1 MRNENVYLR
10 KLKLPEKYIEE
21 PSIALM
27 LQKPGTLSKKEK
39 EWLRAYVSL
48 LELRDIKPEI
58 SREKLSEAFKRKIEE
73 NKNGNIYS
81 K

>member
-1 MRNENVYLR
+1 MKNENVFLR

-39 EWLRAYVSL
+39 EWLRAYVAL
-48 LELRDIKPEI
+48 LELRDIKPNI
-58 SREKLSEAFKRKIEE
+58 RRDKLSNEFVNSLRRDR
-73 NKNGNIYS
+73 
-81 K
+81 

>member
-1 MRNENVYLR
+1 MKNENVFLR

-39 EWLRAYVSL
+39 EWLIAYVAL
-48 LELRDIKPEI
+48 LELRDIKTEI
-58 SREKLSEAFKRKIEE
+58 SREKLSEAFKKTIKIKED
-73 NKNGNIYS
+73 KI
-81 K
+81 

>member
-1 MRNENVYLR
+1 MKNENVFLR

-39 EWLRAYVSL
+39 EWLRAYVAL
-48 LELRDIKPEI
+48 LELRDFKPNI
-58 SREKLSEAFKRKIEE
+58 RKDRLSDAFIRSLKK
-73 NKNGNIYS
+73 
-81 K
+81 

>member
-1 MRNENVYLR
+1 MKNTNVYLN

-21 PSIALM
+21 PPIALM

-39 EWLRAYVSL
+39 EWLRAYVAL

-58 SREKLSEAFKRKIEE
+58 SREKLSEDFKRNLK
-73 NKNGNIYS
+73 K
-81 K
+81 